1 MGTGAD
7 AAQIYS
13 LLNTVAGMAL
23 GKAAVSVVN
32 TEGLVSLGETVLSTT
47 DNTSAFY
54 SALSSVI
61 GRTYSAYRA
70 LPEVRNGLMRTP
82 LEFGGI
88 LRKLD
93 ISTIARNIAN
103 DSWDNSAS
111 ITETIKND
119 NTAAVCHYYSDR
131 GTFEIETKVIY
142 DYQLKAAFTD
152 ESSMAAF
159 IDMIFQDMYNGMEL
173 DIRNCENLTISTA
186 IAMASRYELTTNCCI
201 NILYQYN
208 QAFSKTLQAE
218 DALRDADFLRYAA
231 AEIKKHK
238 KFMEDPSALYNVAG
252 YEKWTPDSEC
262 NILVY
267 EEFAAN
273 TATYLQSSTFHDEMV
288 KLPRYREKSFWQG
301 AGDGTSASRTQ
312 VLIERGATGYEVDTA
327 VNGVIACMYDTE
339 TMGIM
344 IDYVRTKS
352 DYKPRYEHTEYY
364 HKADWASYVAPGQQ
378 ICVFYIDNYYPLT
391 VSAADVTNWAT
402 AYVNYF
408 TKDNSDGTYDA
419 ATSTYDATAQYY
431 KKQPTS

>member
-61 GRTYSAYRA
+61 GRTYSAYRS

-119 NTAAVCHYYSDR
+119 STAAVCHYYSDR

-218 DALRDADFLRYAA
+218 DALRDVDFLRYAA

-301 AGDGTSASRTQ
+301 AGDGTAASRTQ

-391 VSAADVTNWAT
+391 VPAADVSNWAS

-408 TKDNSDGTYDA
+408 TKDNTDGTYDA

>member
-119 NTAAVCHYYSDR
+119 TTAAVCHYYSDR

-391 VSAADVTNWAT
+391 VSASDVTNWAT

-408 TKDNSDGTYDA
+408 TKDNTDGTYDA
-419 ATSTYDATAQYY
+419 ATSTYDTTAQYY